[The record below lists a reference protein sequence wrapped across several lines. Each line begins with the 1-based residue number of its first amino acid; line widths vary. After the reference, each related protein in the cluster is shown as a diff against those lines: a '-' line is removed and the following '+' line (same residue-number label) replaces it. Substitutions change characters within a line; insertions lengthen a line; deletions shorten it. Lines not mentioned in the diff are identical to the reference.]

1 MFERPNEADE
11 FKGTKKRHRP
21 APTPLNGMR
30 FLSHGP
36 IVRVEHNEARSV
48 VETLSGLLDAIRVL
62 SKGDRLNFVQA
73 VAPRF
78 VGHDAFRWLRCVSL
92 FAPRHAGRDALCQS
106 RRVMHRQPLRP
117 LRPLP

>member
-1 MFERPNEADE
+1 
-11 FKGTKKRHRP
+11 
-21 APTPLNGMR
+21 MR

-62 SKGDRLNFVQA
+62 FRGDWLNFVQA

-78 VGHDAFRWLRCVSL
+78 VGHDGFRW
-92 FAPRHAGRDALCQS
+92 S
-106 RRVMHRQPLRP
+106 RRVMPVAMRYAARVLVRQPLRLMP
-117 LRPLP
+117 LVP